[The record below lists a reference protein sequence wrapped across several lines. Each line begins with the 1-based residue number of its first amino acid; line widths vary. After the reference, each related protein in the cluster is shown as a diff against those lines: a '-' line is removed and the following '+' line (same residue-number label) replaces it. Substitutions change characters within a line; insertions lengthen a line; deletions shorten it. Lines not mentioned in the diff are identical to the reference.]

1 MKFNRFAIYFIRDQI
16 ELANLGASW
25 LGWDIITGKE
35 VRQIELS
42 DFDIKKFTEQPKKY
56 GFHATIKAPFI
67 MKGSKR
73 STELISAFDEFAE
86 ICSPVVLEGLEVKKL
101 GDFLAFRPVGSE
113 EKLNSLVANVVEH
126 FDRFR
131 APLTQKEIVKR
142 RRTKLTT
149 IQEALMKKWGYP
161 FVMSEFQ
168 FHITLTGPLC
178 QNDADMA
185 YSAVRSLFGG
195 IIKEPF
201 KVNSLCLAGEDENGR
216 FHLIKRFELLG

>member
-1 MKFNRFAIYFIRDQI
+1 MKFNRFAIYFIPDQI

-168 FHITLTGPLC
+168 FHITLTGPLY

>member
-1 MKFNRFAIYFIRDQI
+1 MKFNRFAIYFIPDQI

>member
-1 MKFNRFAIYFIRDQI
+1 MKFNRFAIYFIPDQI

-25 LGWDIITGKE
+25 LGWDIITGQN
-35 VRQIELS
+35 VRQIELN

>member
-1 MKFNRFAIYFIRDQI
+1 MKFNRFAIYFIPDHI

>member
-1 MKFNRFAIYFIRDQI
+1 MKFNRFAIYFIPDHI

-25 LGWDIITGKE
+25 LGWDIITGQN
-35 VRQIELS
+35 VRQIELN

>member
-1 MKFNRFAIYFIRDQI
+1 MKFNRFAIYFIPDHI

-25 LGWDIITGKE
+25 LGWDIITGQN
-35 VRQIELS
+35 VRQIELN

-56 GFHATIKAPFI
+56 GFHATIKAPFRI
-67 MKGSKR
+67 KGSKT

-86 ICSPVVLEGLEVKKL
+86 ICPPAILEGLEVKKL

-126 FDRFR
+126 FDCFR
-131 APLTQKEIVKR
+131 APLTQKEIAKR
-142 RRTKLTT
+142 RRAKLTT

-168 FHITLTGPLC
+168 FHITLTGPLYP
-178 QNDADMA
+178 NDVDMA
-185 YSAVRSLFGG
+185 YSAARSHFGET
-195 IIKEPF
+195 IKKPF